1 MHLSIS
7 KMTIENDVTIALRAT
22 VFQNLPSGFTGDS
35 LAGDYRGFSVTDL
48 KVFSE
53 FSANDL

>member
-1 MHLSIS
+1 
-7 KMTIENDVTIALRAT
+7 MTIENDVTIALRAT